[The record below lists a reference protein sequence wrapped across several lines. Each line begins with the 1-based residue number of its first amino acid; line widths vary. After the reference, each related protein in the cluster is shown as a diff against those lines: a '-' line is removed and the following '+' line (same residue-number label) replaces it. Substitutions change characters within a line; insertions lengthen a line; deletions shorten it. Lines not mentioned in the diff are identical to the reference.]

1 MATLKIN
8 DYYKGGRVVFV
19 KHTVV
24 NNKKKVI
31 ICTMAEASENEVV
44 TYPSREEMSEEERR
58 LNEQLDFE
66 EEVERFLQEG
76 NNDQDFT
83 SRIPETVWV

>member
-8 DYYKGGRVVFV
+8 GYYKGGRVVFV
-19 KHTVV
+19 KNTVV
-24 NNKKKVI
+24 NNKKKVM
-31 ICTMAEASENEVV
+31 ICTMAEESENEVV

-66 EEVERFLQEG
+66 EEVERFLQEHKH
-76 NNDQDFT
+76 D
-83 SRIPETVWV
+83 